1 MMIGARQG
9 SMSGLRRI
17 IAAAMARDL
26 CAFVVPGLDI
36 ARARGLNPAAAGLH
50 LAATPRHANVLLII
64 GKLPPGLADAAAVAY
79 AQMPRPRAIL
89 ALGAGDIAPLP
100 AADVTGELSQ
110 AGLASALADLRPLF
124 AGGAFAPMVTKFEA
138 SVLQIRIEYTCPM
151 HPEVVSDEPGS
162 CPICG
167 MTLVPRETSANA
179 HAGHGEHDSHAGPA
193 KETAMPA
200 HTPAKPA
207 ASHDPV
213 KHSGHDHGKHAAA
226 PAQYTCPMHPE
237 VISDEPGSCPKCG
250 MFLVPVED
258 NKHDEHG
265 HAGHDHG
272 KHAAAPAQYTCPM
285 HPEVVSDE
293 PGSCPKCG
301 MTLVPV
307 EDDKHDEHGHG
318 DHGHGSHAGHDHGK
332 HAAAPVQY
340 TCPMHPE
347 VLSDEPGSCPKC
359 GMTLVPV
366 EDNKHGGHGHGGHD
380 HGKHA
385 AAPAQYTCPM
395 HPEVLSDEP
404 GSCPKCGM
412 TLVPVEDNK
421 HGGHGHGGHDHGKHA
436 AAPAQYTCPMHP
448 EVISDEPGS
457 CPKCGMFL
465 VPVEDDKY
473 DEHGHGGHDHGK
485 HAAAPAQYTCPMHPE
500 VISDEPGSCP
510 KCGMTLVPV
519 DDKKDG
525 ESGHGGHGGHGS
537 HGDHDHGKHA
547 AAPAQYTCPMHPEV
561 LSDEPGSC
569 PKCGMTLVPVEDN
582 KHGGHGHGGHDHGK
596 HAAAP
601 VQYTC
606 PMHPEVVSDE
616 PGSCPKC
623 GMTLVPVEDNKHDEH
638 GHGGHDH
645 GKHAAAPAQYTCP
658 MHPEVLSDEPGS
670 CPKCGMTL
678 VPVDDAKGGAHD
690 HGGHSAHGG
699 QDHSMHNG
707 HGGGETVPGIEPHF
721 MSMVGLTRDML
732 ASPDGLR
739 MDWIEVPFG
748 PFFPGLPAGLD
759 LNLTLDGD
767 TVVETRVRSLL
778 GAGPALADMADA
790 SDLCDALA
798 ALVPLAP
805 VAMRELACRAL
816 ESAAGGQVTPDAAA
830 ARAVAVER
838 ERIVSHLGWL
848 AGFAGQTGMV
858 WLERR
863 AAALQLALRDLP
875 ADEIARR
882 AGSVRALLRRVRATP
897 LMKAKL
903 AGIGHLDGDAS
914 VGGPVARASGRK
926 KDARAGDPVYTAL
939 GFAIVTQT
947 GGDALA
953 RLRQRCDEIAQSL
966 DLIASAGEI
975 AIPVSPDIGT
985 ISGQGTAEIETPR
998 GPAQLDLTLE
1008 AGRIASA
1015 KITTP
1020 FAAQIDLIDRLT
1032 AQTELADALT
1042 AIGSLDLDPWEVQA

>member
-1 MMIGARQG
+1 
-9 SMSGLRRI
+9 
-17 IAAAMARDL
+17 
-26 CAFVVPGLDI
+26 
-36 ARARGLNPAAAGLH
+36 
-50 LAATPRHANVLLII
+50 
-64 GKLPPGLADAAAVAY
+64 
-79 AQMPRPRAIL
+79 
-89 ALGAGDIAPLP
+89 
-100 AADVTGELSQ
+100 
-110 AGLASALADLRPLF
+110 
-124 AGGAFAPMVTKFEA
+124 
-138 SVLQIRIEYTCPM
+138 
-151 HPEVVSDEPGS
+151 
-162 CPICG
+162 
-167 MTLVPRETSANA
+167 
-179 HAGHGEHDSHAGPA
+179 
-193 KETAMPA
+193 
-200 HTPAKPA
+200 
-207 ASHDPV
+207 
-213 KHSGHDHGKHAAA
+213 
-226 PAQYTCPMHPE
+226 
-237 VISDEPGSCPKCG
+237 
-250 MFLVPVED
+250 
-258 NKHDEHG
+258 
-265 HAGHDHG
+265 
-272 KHAAAPAQYTCPM
+272 
-285 HPEVVSDE
+285 
-293 PGSCPKCG
+293 
-301 MTLVPV
+301 
-307 EDDKHDEHGHG
+307 
-318 DHGHGSHAGHDHGK
+318 
-332 HAAAPVQY
+332 
-340 TCPMHPE
+340 
-347 VLSDEPGSCPKC
+347 
-359 GMTLVPV
+359 
-366 EDNKHGGHGHGGHD
+366 
-380 HGKHA
+380 
-385 AAPAQYTCPM
+385 
-395 HPEVLSDEP
+395 
-404 GSCPKCGM
+404 
-412 TLVPVEDNK
+412 
-421 HGGHGHGGHDHGKHA
+421 
-436 AAPAQYTCPMHP
+436 
-448 EVISDEPGS
+448 
-457 CPKCGMFL
+457 
-465 VPVEDDKY
+465 
-473 DEHGHGGHDHGK
+473 
-485 HAAAPAQYTCPMHPE
+485 
-500 VISDEPGSCP
+500 
-510 KCGMTLVPV
+510 
-519 DDKKDG
+519 
-525 ESGHGGHGGHGS
+525 
-537 HGDHDHGKHA
+537 
-547 AAPAQYTCPMHPEV
+547 
-561 LSDEPGSC
+561 
-569 PKCGMTLVPVEDN
+569 
-582 KHGGHGHGGHDHGK
+582 
-596 HAAAP
+596 
-601 VQYTC
+601 
-606 PMHPEVVSDE
+606 
-616 PGSCPKC
+616 
-623 GMTLVPVEDNKHDEH
+623 
-638 GHGGHDH
+638 
-645 GKHAAAPAQYTCP
+645 

-926 KDARAGDPVYTAL
+926 KDARAGDPVYAAL